1 MSNEVKVGI
10 IVVSA
15 MIIFVVVFLSVATI
29 QLSGSTVEY
38 RTYFKFAGGLDSGTL
53 VRFGGRK
60 AGVISD
66 VHPSPDDPTTNEVV
80 LQIRGDVPVNER
92 SLAKIGSLNALGD
105 NYLEITPGTKE
116 APRLPPG
123 STIPSEEMTSF
134 SDITAKV
141 AEVTETANL
150 VLLKVRDDVTLL
162 VEDLRILTQNLQ
174 DLTNE
179 TNRQNVES
187 MLENANNIF
196 ETQGPKI
203 DEITT
208 QVSEMLVR
216 VDETVAQMRKVGET
230 ADETVA
236 NVNRTIDETREP
248 IKRDLAELEATLV
261 EAREMLEDVRAL
273 VIANDANIAETIENF
288 RATSEN
294 LEQFSDEIRQRPW
307 SLLRTTP
314 KADRAVPA
322 TAP

>member
-10 IVVSA
+10 VVVSA
-15 MIIFVVVFLSVATI
+15 MIIFVVVFLSVATV
-29 QLSGSTVEY
+29 QLGGAKVEY
-38 RTYFKFAGGLDSGTL
+38 RAYFKFAGGLDSGTL

-66 VHPSPDDPTTNEVV
+66 VHPAPDDPTTNEVV
-80 LQIRGDVPVNER
+80 LQIRDDVPVNEMSR
-92 SLAKIGSLNALGD
+92 AKIGSLNALGD

-116 APRLPPG
+116 AALLAPG

-141 AEVTETANL
+141 AEVTDTANI

-162 VEDLRILTQNLQ
+162 VEDLRVLTGNLQ
-174 DLTNE
+174 ELTNE
-179 TNRQNVES
+179 TNRDNIES
-187 MLENANNIF
+187 MLANANSMF

-203 DEITT
+203 DRLTT

-216 VDETVAQMRKVGET
+216 VDETIAQMKKVGET
-230 ADETVA
+230 ADETVS

-248 IKRDLAELEATLV
+248 IKKDLAELEATLV
-261 EAREMLEDVRAL
+261 QAREMLEDVRAL
-273 VIANDANIAETIENF
+273 VIVNDTNIAETIENF

-307 SLLRTTP
+307 SLLRAKP

>member
-10 IVVSA
+10 VVVSA
-15 MIIFVVVFLSVATI
+15 MIIFVVVFLSVATV
-29 QLSGSTVEY
+29 QLSGSKVEY
-38 RTYFKFAGGLDSGTL
+38 RAYFKFAGGLDSGTL

-60 AGVISD
+60 AGVISA

-80 LQIRGDVPVNER
+80 FQIREDVPVNEM
-92 SLAKIGSLNALGD
+92 SEAKIGSLNALGD

-116 APRLPPG
+116 ASRLPPG
-123 STIPSEEMTSF
+123 STIRSQEMTSF

-141 AEVTETANL
+141 AEVTETANV

-162 VEDLRILTQNLQ
+162 IEDLRVLTGNLQ

-179 TNRQNVES
+179 KNRDNIES
-187 MLENANNIF
+187 MLANANNMF

-203 DEITT
+203 DQITT

-216 VDETVAQMRKVGET
+216 VDETIAQMKRVGET

-236 NVNRTIDETREP
+236 NVNRTVEETREP

-261 EAREMLEDVRAL
+261 QAREMLEDVRAL
-273 VIANDANIAETIENF
+273 VVANDANIAETIENF

-307 SLLRTTP
+307 SLLRTKP
-314 KADRAVPA
+314 KADRAVPV

>member
-15 MIIFVVVFLSVATI
+15 MIIFVVVFLSVATV
-29 QLSGSTVEY
+29 QMGGARVEY
-38 RTYFKFAGGLDSGTL
+38 RAYFKFAGGLDSGTL

-60 AGVISD
+60 AGIISD
-66 VHPSPDDPTTNEVV
+66 VHPSLDDPTTNEVV
-80 LQIRGDVPVNER
+80 LQIRGDVPVNEM

-105 NYLEITPGTKE
+105 NYLEITSGTKE
-116 APRLPPG
+116 AARLPPG

-141 AEVTETANL
+141 AEVTDTANL

-162 VEDLRILTQNLQ
+162 IEDLRVLTHNLQ

-179 TNRQNVES
+179 TNRDNIES
-187 MLENANNIF
+187 MLENANNLF

-236 NVNRTIDETREP
+236 NVNRTVEETREP

-261 EAREMLEDVRAL
+261 QAREMLEDVRAL

-307 SLLRTTP
+307 SLLRT
-314 KADRAVPA
+314 KARPDRAVPA

>member
-10 IVVSA
+10 VVVSA
-15 MIIFVVVFLSVATI
+15 MIIFVVVFLSVATV
-29 QLSGSTVEY
+29 QLGGARVEY
-38 RTYFKFAGGLDSGTL
+38 RAYFKFAGGLDSGTL

-60 AGVISD
+60 AGVIAD
-66 VHPSPDDPTTNEVV
+66 VHPAPDDPTTNEVV
-80 LQIRGDVPVNER
+80 IQIRDDVPVNEMSR
-92 SLAKIGSLNALGD
+92 AKIGSLNALGD

-116 APRLPPG
+116 AARLPPG

-141 AEVTETANL
+141 AEVTDTANL

-162 VEDLRILTQNLQ
+162 VEDLRVLTQNLQ
-174 DLTNE
+174 DLTDE
-179 TNRQNVES
+179 KNRDNIES
-187 MLENANNIF
+187 MLENANNLF

-261 EAREMLEDVRAL
+261 QAREMLEDVRAL

-307 SLLRTTP
+307 SLLRT
-314 KADRAVPA
+314 KAKPDRAVPA

>member
-10 IVVSA
+10 VVVSA
-15 MIIFVVVFLSVATI
+15 MTIFVVVFLSVATV
-29 QLSGSTVEY
+29 QLSGSKVEY
-38 RTYFKFAGGLDSGTL
+38 HAYFKFAGGLDSGTL

-66 VHPSPDDPTTNEVV
+66 VHPAPDDPTTNEVV
-80 LQIRGDVPVNER
+80 FQIRDDVPVNEM
-92 SLAKIGSLNALGD
+92 SVAKIGSLNALGD

-116 APRLPPG
+116 ATRLPPG
-123 STIPSEEMTSF
+123 STIPSQEMTSF

-141 AEVTETANL
+141 AEVTDTASL

-162 VEDLRILTQNLQ
+162 IEDLRLLTGNLQ
-174 DLTNE
+174 ELTNE
-179 TNRQNVES
+179 QNQQNVES
-187 MLENANNIF
+187 ILANANNMF

-203 DEITT
+203 DRITT

-216 VDETVAQMRKVGET
+216 VDETIAQMKRVGET

-236 NVNRTIDETREP
+236 NVNRTVDETREP

-261 EAREMLEDVRAL
+261 QAREMLEDVRAL
-273 VIANDANIAETIENF
+273 VTANDANIAETIENF

-307 SLLRTTP
+307 SLLRTKP
-314 KADRAVPA
+314 RPDRAVPP
-322 TAP
+322 TGP

>member
-10 IVVSA
+10 VVVSA
-15 MIIFVVVFLSVATI
+15 MIIFVVVFLSVATV
-29 QLSGSTVEY
+29 QLGGARVEY
-38 RTYFKFAGGLDSGTL
+38 RAYFKFAGGLDSGTL

-60 AGVISD
+60 AGVIAD
-66 VHPSPDDPTTNEVV
+66 VHPASDDPTTNEVV
-80 LQIRGDVPVNER
+80 IQIRDDVPVNEMSR
-92 SLAKIGSLNALGD
+92 AKIGSLNALGD

-116 APRLPPG
+116 AARLPPG

-141 AEVTETANL
+141 AEVTDTANL

-162 VEDLRILTQNLQ
+162 VEDLRVLTQNLQ
-174 DLTNE
+174 DLTDE
-179 TNRQNVES
+179 KNRDNIES
-187 MLENANNIF
+187 MLENANNLF

-261 EAREMLEDVRAL
+261 QAREMLEDVRAL

-307 SLLRTTP
+307 SLLRT
-314 KADRAVPA
+314 KAKPDRAVPA

>member
-1 MSNEVKVGI
+1 MSNETKVGL
-10 IVVSA
+10 
-15 MIIFVVVFLSVATI
+15 FVVAALAIFTVTFLSVATI
-29 QLSGSTVEY
+29 QLSGERIEY
-38 RTYFKFAGGLDSGTL
+38 KTHFKYAGGLDTGGA
-53 VRFGGRK
+53 VRFGGLP
-60 AGVISD
+60 AGVITE
-66 VHPSPDDPTTNEVV
+66 VGPSPDDPTLALVVFEV
-80 LQIRGDVPVNER
+80 RSNVPVNEE
-92 SLAKIGSLNALGD
+92 SVATISSLNALGD

-116 APRLPPG
+116 AALLPPG
-123 STIPSEEMTSF
+123 STIPSQEMTSF

-141 AEVTETANL
+141 AEITDTANV

-162 VEDLRILTQNLQ
+162 VEDLRVLTGNLQ

-179 TNRQNVES
+179 KNRDNIES
-187 MLENANNIF
+187 MLANANNLF

-203 DEITT
+203 DQITT

-216 VDETVAQMRKVGET
+216 VDETIAQMKRVGIT

-236 NVNRTIDETREP
+236 NVNRTVDETREP

-261 EAREMLEDVRAL
+261 QARQMLEDVQAL
-273 VIANDANIAETIENF
+273 VVANDANIAETIENF

-307 SLLRTTP
+307 SLLRTKP
-314 KADRAVPA
+314 KPDRAVPA

>member
-10 IVVSA
+10 VVISA
-15 MIIFVVVFLSVATI
+15 MIIFVVVFLSVASV
-29 QLSGSTVEY
+29 QLGGSRVEY

-66 VHPSPDDPTTNEVV
+66 VHPAADDPTTNEVV
-80 LQIRGDVPVNER
+80 FQVREDVPVNQN

-105 NYLEITPGTKE
+105 NYLEISPGTKE
-116 APRLPPG
+116 AARMPPG
-123 STIPSEEMTSF
+123 STIPSDEMTSF
-134 SDITAKV
+134 SDITSKV
-141 AEVTETANL
+141 AEVTETANT
-150 VLLKVRDDVTLL
+150 VLLSLRDDVSLL
-162 VEDLRILTQNLQ
+162 VLDLRGLMANLQ
-174 DLTNE
+174 ELTNE
-179 TNRQNVES
+179 QNQQNIQS
-187 MLENANNIF
+187 MLENANNLF

-203 DEITT
+203 DQITT
-208 QVSEMLVR
+208 QVSKMLVR
-216 VDETVAQMRKVGET
+216 VDDTIAQMKRVGEE
-230 ADETVA
+230 AETTVS
-236 NVNRTIDETREP
+236 NVNRTVDETREP
-248 IKRDLAELEATLV
+248 IKQDLAQLEATLV

-273 VIANDANIAETIENF
+273 VIANDANVSETIENF

-307 SLLRTTP
+307 SLLRTKA